1 MKRFI
6 LLAFSALLLFSCNK
20 QEPQE
25 PQKTYLLSL
34 DKRLV
39 VAENTGGEYKVAYY
53 LADDSGAQIDIPDP
67 ENVSVSS
74 NVDWVHDFKC
84 YSSYL
89 SFTVEPNHSKS
100 SRLATLT
107 VHYGPSYL
115 SLSVSQSGG
124 GEDLDAISKMNFDI
138 SYEIDGPHVEM
149 TVTPEFDYVRYYIAY
164 SKKSEVD
171 QYQDRIQ
178 AVIKANVEKYLSGE
192 INALVNYGGYTFEDA
207 LDLYATP
214 GERTVSMSLNGESDY
229 VGWCCAISNE
239 AKVISDVV
247 MKEFRTG
254 SIPPSDNKLEVSLLD
269 INCDRVSYS
278 VQTSNEDQW
287 ASLVLPASEIEGLS
301 DKELL
306 ALFNSSEDVTLYL
319 HFGPWEGTVKGL
331 EADRDYVILNFGYSW
346 GFNTTDFIKT
356 QIHTLSYS
364 QSPSLEFSLNLQ
376 KVTHYRATC
385 QIVPQEKT
393 LLYYAD
399 LLFPGESVEEALSDI
414 NSQIDW
420 MVENGYGSRLDIL
433 KQMSYRGEQL
443 VSKTGLSPE
452 STYSFIVLP
461 IDENSG
467 EFSGSALCSEPFT
480 TPKAE
485 VSSSYISFVK
495 GETYEQDS
503 YAMLPLSVEKHG
515 DVQEYWYCIY
525 EGDLSDTDK
534 IPDSMI
540 KEYLIEEDG
549 FRNEPSQTIACEYNT
564 TYTLV
569 AVCYDSMDNWSPVSR
584 EVLKFTK

>member
-1 MKRFI
+1 MKKFI
-6 LLAFSALLLFSCNK
+6 LLAFSALLLLSCNK

-39 VAENTGGEYKVAYY
+39 VAENAGGEYKVAYY
-53 LADDSGAQIDIPDP
+53 LTDDSGAQIDIPDP

-89 SFTVEPNHSKS
+89 SFTVEPNESKS
-100 SRLATLT
+100 SRYVTLT

-115 SLSVSQSGG
+115 SLFVSQSGA

-138 SYEIDGPHVEM
+138 TYQIDGPHVEM
-149 TVTPEFDYVRYYIAY
+149 RVKPEFDYVRYYIAY

-301 DKELL
+301 DEQLL
-306 ALFNSSEDVTLYL
+306 ELFNSSEDVTLYL
-319 HFGPWEGTVKGL
+319 HFEPWEGTVKGL
-331 EADRDYVILNFGYSW
+331 EADRDYVILTFGYSW
-346 GFNTTDFIKT
+346 GFNTTSFIKT
-356 QIHTLSYS
+356 PIRTLSYES
-364 QSPSLEFSLNLQ
+364 SPSLDFSLEVR
-376 KVTHYRATC
+376 KVTNFRASC
-385 QIVPQEKT
+385 HIVPQEKT
-393 LLYYAD
+393 LLYYVD
-399 LLFPGESVEEALSDI
+399 LLFPGETPQQAQEDI
-414 NSQIDW
+414 DSQIDL
-420 MVENGYGSRLDIL
+420 MVESGYGSRLDIL
-433 KQMSYRGEQL
+433 RQMGYRGEQL
-443 VSKTGLSPE
+443 ITKTDLRPE

-467 EFSGSALCSEPFT
+467 EFSGSVVCSEPFT

-534 IPDSMI
+534 IPDSTI
-540 KEYLIEEDG
+540 KDYLLEEDG
-549 FRNEPSQTIACEYNT
+549 IKNEPSHTIACEYNT

-569 AVCYDSMDNWSPVSR
+569 GVCYDSMDNWSPVSR